1 MRLKQIFGKRLKEL
15 RKSKKWTQEHL
26 AELISVD
33 TKHISFLETG
43 RNFPSADLLEK
54 IKVVFDVEYS
64 DLFNF
69 YNNPDKQKNL
79 TRINNLLNDMTTE
92 QVNFV
97 YKLIL
102 EFSKI

>member
-1 MRLKQIFGKRLKEL
+1 MTLKQIFGKRLKEL

-26 AELISVD
+26 AELINVD
-33 TKHISFLETG
+33 TKHVSFLETG

-54 IKVVFDVEYS
+54 IKCVFDIEYS

-69 YNNPDKQKNL
+69 YDNPDKQKNL
-79 TRINNLLNDMTTE
+79 SRINNLLDGMTAE

-97 YKLIL
+97 YKFIL
-102 EFSKI
+102 EFSQL